1 MGQAGRERGVV
12 DYVPERGQFI
22 RLAFDPQAGHEQMGS
37 PALVVSHTKFNRQ
50 MGFIFVC
57 PISNTQRQNP
67 FYVVIPD
74 GEAVTGVVMADQ
86 LRSLDYRAR
95 RTQEIGECSQD
106 LLQEILSRIEP
117 IMY

>member
-1 MGQAGRERGVV
+1 MSANHLRITAEMQCAIFFQILLYNGCIIEGA
-12 DYVPERGQFI
+12 
-22 RLAFDPQAGHEQMGS
+22 
-37 PALVVSHTKFNRQ
+37 KNR
-50 MGFIFVC
+50 
-57 PISNTQRQNP
+57 SRQRQNP